1 MLNKIKNLITQ
12 KYYFET
18 SSIRFNL
25 YFSIFML
32 TAYNYLFVKK
42 LYTIHAD
49 YVFVSAAI
57 LCVFMLFNA
66 CCTLLFTKYT
76 AKPLSIILCFLN
88 AIVFYFMITY
98 HTPVDK
104 VMLLNVIQTD
114 VYEVQDLL
122 SFRMLVFIFI
132 FAVIPSFVI
141 YKTKIVFNT
150 FKQEVKIKSLYFILS
165 LAICGIVMLS
175 GIKTTDDF
183 FRNHKDAKF
192 VLVPVNYIGSS
203 ISVMKM
209 RKRSN
214 HPFVDIGLDAKLHK
228 YWKNDKKNLF
238 VFVVGE
244 TARAANFSLRG
255 YNRPTNAP
263 LDKYK
268 NELFY
273 FQDFTACGTS
283 TAVSLPC
290 MFSKDGREQYKIGS
304 EEYTDNFL
312 DIFQDTGY
320 KVVWRD
326 NNTGCKNNC
335 DRVEIE
341 DFCSKK
347 TCFDD
352 ILLTNFAEKINK
364 INDNAF
370 IVMHQTGSHGPAY
383 FAHYPKSAEI
393 YTPTCQTEVLSS
405 CTQEELINV
414 YDNTVYYTSVF
425 LGNIIEQLKAL
436 SGEYNTALFYASD
449 HGESLGEDGIYLHA
463 QPYDTAPKVQK
474 DIPFMVW
481 LSDDTAK
488 TFGISRKCLN
498 QKLNQPHSHDNLF
511 HSVLGLAGVQTSEY
525 NPELDIF
532 KDCRK

>member
-1 MLNKIKNLITQ
+1 MFNKLKNLITQ
-12 KYYFET
+12 KYYFEI
-18 SSIRFNL
+18 SSVRFNL
-25 YFSIFML
+25 FFSLFML
-32 TAYNYLFVKK
+32 TAYNLLFLKK
-42 LYTIHAD
+42 LAAINSNI
-49 YVFVSAAI
+49 VFISAAV
-57 LCVFMLFNA
+57 LCTFMIFNA

-88 AIVFYFMITY
+88 TFVFYFMITY
-98 HTPVDK
+98 NTPIDK

-122 SFRMLVFIFI
+122 SFRMLAFIFVM
-132 FAVIPSFVI
+132 AVVPSFII
-141 YKTKIVFNT
+141 YKTGIIFNSL
-150 FKQEVKIKSLYFILS
+150 KKEVKIKSLYFFLS
-165 LAICGIVMLS
+165 LAVAGAVMLS

-183 FRNHKDAKF
+183 FRNHKDAKY
-192 VLVPVNYIGSS
+192 VLVPVNYIGSA
-203 ISVMKM
+203 ISVFKM
-209 RKRSN
+209 RKSSN
-214 HPFVDIGLDAKLHK
+214 HPFVDIGLDAKMQK
-228 YWKNDKKNLF
+228 YWKNNKKNLF

-255 YNRPTNAP
+255 YHRPTNAP
-263 LDKYK
+263 LEKYK
-268 NELFY
+268 NELLY

-290 MFSKDGREQYKIGS
+290 MFSKDGHNQYKIGS

-312 DIFQDTGY
+312 DILNDTGY

-335 DRVEIE
+335 DRIEIE
-341 DFCSKK
+341 EFCNKK
-347 TCFDD
+347 SCLDEV
-352 ILLTNFAEKINK
+352 LLTNFAEKVKK
-364 INDNAF
+364 INGNTF

-393 YTPTCQTEVLSS
+393 YKPTCQTEVLSKCS
-405 CTQEELINV
+405 SEELINV
-414 YDNTVYYTSVF
+414 YDNTIYYTSVF
-425 LGNIIEQLKAL
+425 LGEIIEQLKAL

-449 HGESLGEDGIYLHA
+449 HGESLGENGIYLHA

-481 LSDDTAK
+481 ISDETAK
-488 TFGISRKCLN
+488 DFGISRQCMN
-498 QKLNQPHSHDNLF
+498 NKLKQPHSHDNLF
-511 HSVLGLAGVQTSEY
+511 HSVLGLAGIKTSEY

-532 KDCRK
+532 KSCRK